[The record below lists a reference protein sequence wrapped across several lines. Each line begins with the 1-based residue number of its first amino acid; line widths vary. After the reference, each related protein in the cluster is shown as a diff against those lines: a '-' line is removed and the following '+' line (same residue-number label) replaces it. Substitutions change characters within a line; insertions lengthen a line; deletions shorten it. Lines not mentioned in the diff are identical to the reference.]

1 MVKPIVGLWASRRV
15 VIRRPVST
23 LSGGER
29 TRLAFLG
36 LMEDRPN
43 CLVLDEPTNHL
54 DIDSIEVLE
63 DALERF
69 DGTVIAVSH
78 DRYFLD
84 RIADRI
90 VLVADGEVR
99 SFEGGWSA
107 NADVLAD

>member
-1 MVKPIVGLWASRRV
+1 VAA
-15 VIRRPVST
+15 

-36 LMEDRPN
+36 LMQDAPN

-54 DIDSIEVLE
+54 DIDSIEALE
-63 DALERF
+63 AALERY
-69 DGTVIAVSH
+69 DGTVVAVSH

-90 VLVADGEVR
+90 VLVADGEAR
-99 SFEGGWSA
+99 AFEGGWSE
-107 NADVLAD
+107 NAEVVRGAASMPRHV